1 MGNIGKLKRKIG
13 VEIQAGFW
21 YTVGNFLL
29 KGIVFITLPILT
41 RLMTPSDFGLVSL
54 YTTWVAVFT
63 IFVGLC
69 LQSSII
75 RGYNDF
81 KKDKENYFS
90 SVLFLSLISF
100 ITVSFVIVLF
110 RNYISDALGFSFP
123 IIILILLQSY
133 FTFIIEFYNL
143 KYIAQ
148 YLYKKSLFISLSNTI
163 VGTLLAIALVMTS
176 TENKYMGYIY
186 GMMIPSFIIGCIILI
201 RGLYTGKKLIYKYW
215 NYALKLSLP
224 IIPHLLFGLILAQ
237 AYRVM
242 IDRYIGNEAVG
253 IYSLAFN
260 LGLISSVIL
269 TSLNNAWVPW
279 FYKKMDENDRTTIEK
294 ASKLYQYLFV
304 LITIAIILI
313 TPELVIVMAPADY
326 REAAWIVPII
336 VVSYYFQFLYTLQ
349 VNIQFYLKKNIF
361 IPIGTIIAGLISIGL
376 NFYYIPIYGYSAAAY
391 ITLVS
396 YILLF
401 LMHFS
406 VVKYLL
412 KSSVY
417 KFSFFIQPSVL
428 VLASTILYYFVSDL
442 WILRYTI
449 LLAIAVYL
457 LNRYKKSILSYL
469 K

>member
-1 MGNIGKLKRKIG
+1 
-13 VEIQAGFW
+13 
-21 YTVGNFLL
+21 
-29 KGIVFITLPILT
+29 
-41 RLMTPSDFGLVSL
+41 
-54 YTTWVAVFT
+54 
-63 IFVGLC
+63 
-69 LQSSII
+69 
-75 RGYNDF
+75 
-81 KKDKENYFS
+81 
-90 SVLFLSLISF
+90 
-100 ITVSFVIVLF
+100 
-110 RNYISDALGFSFP
+110 
-123 IIILILLQSY
+123 
-133 FTFIIEFYNL
+133 
-143 KYIAQ
+143 
-148 YLYKKSLFISLSNTI
+148 
-163 VGTLLAIALVMTS
+163 
-176 TENKYMGYIY
+176 
-186 GMMIPSFIIGCIILI
+186 MMLPSFIFGSIILI
-201 RGLYTGKKLIYKYW
+201 RGLYSGKKLIYRYW
-215 NYALKLSLP
+215 KYALKLSLP

-242 IDRYIGNEAVG
+242 IDRYIGSEAVG

-279 FYKKMDENDRTTIEK
+279 FYKKMDEGDRPTIEK

-304 LITIAIILI
+304 FITIAIVLI

-326 REAAWIVPII
+326 RDAAWIVPII

-401 LMHFS
+401 LMHYF

-417 KFSFFIQPSVL
+417 KFSFFIQPTVL
-428 VLASTILYYFVSDL
+428 VLAFTVLYYFVSDL
-442 WILRYTI
+442 WFLRYLI
-449 LLAIAVYL
+449 LMVITGYL
-457 LNRYKKSILSYL
+457 LVRYKKTILNYL

>member
-1 MGNIGKLKRKIG
+1 MGIIERLKGKIG
-13 VEIQAGFW
+13 VEIKAGFW
-21 YTVGNFLL
+21 YTVGNFFL
-29 KGIVFITLPILT
+29 KGIVFLALPILT
-41 RLMTPSDFGLVSL
+41 RLMTPSDFGVVSL

-63 IFVGLC
+63 IFVGLS

-81 KKDKENYFS
+81 KQDKENYFS

-100 ITVSFVIVLF
+100 LAVCCIIVLF
-110 RNYISDALGFSFP
+110 RTYISDALGFSP
-123 IIILILLQSY
+123 QIVIIILLQSY
-133 FTFIIEFYNL
+133 FSFIIEFYNV

-148 YLYKKSLFISLSNTI
+148 YLYKKSLLISLSNTTA
-163 VGTLLAIALVMTS
+163 GTLLAIVLVMAFS
-176 TENKYMGYIY
+176 DNKYMGYMY
-186 GMMIPSFIIGCIILI
+186 GMLIPSFIIGSIILF
-201 RGLYTGKKLIYKYW
+201 RGLYNGKKLMYMYWKYSM
-215 NYALKLSLP
+215 KLSLP
-224 IIPHLLFGLILAQ
+224 IIPHLLFGLILSQ
-237 AYRVM
+237 AYRIM
-242 IDRYIGNEAVG
+242 IDRYIGSEAVG

-279 FYKKMDENDRTTIEK
+279 FYRKMDENDKPSIEK
-294 ASKLYQYLFV
+294 VSRIYQYLFV
-304 LITIAIILI
+304 LITVVIVFI
-313 TPELVIVMAPADY
+313 TPELVKIMAPADY
-326 REAAWIVPII
+326 RDAAWIVPII

-361 IPIGTIIAGLISIGL
+361 IPIGTIIAGIISIGL

-412 KSSVY
+412 KSSLY
-417 KFSFFIQPSVL
+417 MFSSYIHPSVL
-428 VLASTILYYFVSDL
+428 VLAFTILYYFVSDH

-449 LLAIAVYL
+449 LIAITGYL
-457 LNRYKKSILSYL
+457 LIRYKRKILNYL